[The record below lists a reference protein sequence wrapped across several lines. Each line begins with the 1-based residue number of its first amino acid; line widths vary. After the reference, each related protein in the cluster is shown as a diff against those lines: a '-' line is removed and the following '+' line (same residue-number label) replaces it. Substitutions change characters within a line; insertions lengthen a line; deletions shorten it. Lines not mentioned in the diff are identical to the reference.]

1 MNRFSATTESVA
13 VVPAA
18 REAVWAAL
26 TDPALLPRLTPLL
39 RAIEVDGDLWRWE
52 MHRVGVLGASI
63 TPSFTERM
71 VLDAPRSIAYTHAP
85 PPGRHERTGAEGRY
99 ELTEVPGG
107 TRLDIRL
114 TLTVELPLSRAARP
128 AVQRVMH
135 AAMMRTGD
143 RFGSNLLHHLEGS
156 QRR

>member
-13 VVPAA
+13 VVPAERA
-18 REAVWAAL
+18 AVWAAL
-26 TDPALLPRLTPLL
+26 TDPTLLPRLTPLL
-39 RAIEVDGDLWRWE
+39 RTIEVDGDLWRWE

-63 TPSFTERM
+63 SPCFTERM
-71 VLDAPRSIAYTHAP
+71 VFEAPRLITYTHAP
-85 PPGRHERTGAEGRY
+85 PADRHERTGAEGRY
-99 ELTEVPGG
+99 ELTEAPRG

-135 AAMMRTGD
+135 ALMMRTGD
-143 RFGSNLLHHLEGS
+143 RFGSNLLHHLGAP
-156 QRR
+156 QQQ